1 MIALELSDQDI
12 ANFRLVCHSTNNAVD
27 DDRNYFWRQRYNAT
41 YDPAGLSRPSSAM
54 KSLYQLR
61 RRWQRKAPVFSSGNS
76 RDEKDFLQV
85 IKGIIIGKITFNY
98 IYQAICHRDLSALD
112 LHRDRGADLPFSP
125 DQAGQISRDFSGC
138 DGHSLT
144 PWFESHFN

>member
-61 RRWQRKAPVFSSGNS
+61 RRWQRKAPAFVGGNS

-85 IKGIIIGKITFNY
+85 IKGIIIGKIAFNY
-98 IYQAICHRDLSALD
+98 LLSSNLQSES
-112 LHRDRGADLPFSP
+112 FSLRSTSRSWRRSAFLARSGWP
-125 DQAGQISRDFSGC
+125 DF
-138 DGHSLT
+138 T
-144 PWFESHFN
+144 